1 MSYQVSSYRLGD
13 AYQSKLYDEDIE
25 ELLAEHPGT
34 IGAEY
39 LTSEKKQ
46 DTKCI
51 DTITS
56 IVLKYVEK
64 NRHLLPEDIENST
77 VVHLRLGDV
86 VAGDKWHEK
95 HKRPFDV
102 DFYKSVVPNQN
113 TYVIGKPFFAKTSS
127 TNYKE
132 SVETSEKYL
141 ENLIKEL
148 GAKHFDG
155 GHADVDLCCGVACEC
170 FVQGKGFFSDLI
182 VQIRKKLNKKN
193 IETTF
198 KQGMKVK
205 KAALISTYCDTQEKL
220 DVLSK
225 NIDSLKTFGMDVIV
239 VSPFFLPE
247 YIQNKCEYFFSM
259 KDNPVLDWPKR
270 AMFAWKD
277 LILNGNRIKIT
288 RTYADYGWAGLYQVK
303 KLSEIALSLDY
314 DYFYHMIYD
323 LKFDETVV
331 EGLLGE
337 AECDIYSSK
346 RDEEIWEVGLHFMIF
361 NREKLTDFVQHITL
375 ENYLNSKGGDAF
387 VWLHRL
393 RNTFPYNIVKKPVE
407 DEIYYYKGQSFFNWS
422 PIEDLKIFIE
432 KNDETDTTI
441 KLLFYDVIESKN
453 IILKVGE
460 DEYGYQINGNSL
472 IDLGFKKN
480 DIKNV
485 SLTYNGV
492 EYDMTDEIRK
502 IKHNTLNIAK

>member
-1 MSYQVSSYRLGD
+1 
-13 AYQSKLYDEDIE
+13 
-25 ELLAEHPGT
+25 
-34 IGAEY
+34 
-39 LTSEKKQ
+39 
-46 DTKCI
+46 
-51 DTITS
+51 
-56 IVLKYVEK
+56 
-64 NRHLLPEDIENST
+64 
-77 VVHLRLGDV
+77 
-86 VAGDKWHEK
+86 
-95 HKRPFDV
+95 
-102 DFYKSVVPNQN
+102 
-113 TYVIGKPFFAKTSS
+113 
-127 TNYKE
+127 
-132 SVETSEKYL
+132 
-141 ENLIKEL
+141 
-148 GAKHFDG
+148 
-155 GHADVDLCCGVACEC
+155 
-170 FVQGKGFFSDLI
+170 
-182 VQIRKKLNKKN
+182 
-193 IETTF
+193 
-198 KQGMKVK
+198 
-205 KAALISTYCDTQEKL
+205 
-220 DVLSK
+220 
-225 NIDSLKTFGMDVIV
+225 
-239 VSPFFLPE
+239 
-247 YIQNKCEYFFSM
+247 
-259 KDNPVLDWPKR
+259 
-270 AMFAWKD
+270 
-277 LILNGNRIKIT
+277 
-288 RTYADYGWAGLYQVK
+288 
-303 KLSEIALSLDY
+303 
-314 DYFYHMIYD
+314 MIYD

-441 KLLFYDVIESKN
+441 KLLFYDVTESKN
-453 IILKVGE
+453 IILKVGQ

-502 IKHNTLNIAK
+502 IKHNTLNITK